1 MIPILEND
9 LRKAI
14 DEEIDS
20 IFSDSAVAEHAA
32 EHWIHS
38 LHAFAKAGKKVRP
51 LSLLL
56 TVGCHNPRQTPTRQA
71 IHLAACVELAHRSTL
86 ISDDVADGHE
96 VRNRRPTLVA
106 IEGSKIAVFCA
117 QLLQAIAIE
126 ACAAEHRQRLNA
138 AIYNTLLGQ
147 AKQERFRFTTL
158 EQAFNINLEVVTLKS
173 SSLGAVALEVG
184 ASLSG
189 VPNASRIRT
198 IGIELGKAYQTCNDL
213 SELADWAQGTAHDLP
228 SDIANRTF
236 SYPILIALQ
245 MADLAGASELRDY
258 MTCRRSDLDPS
269 SFKGWFAEDASCAP
283 AMRYI
288 NDSLS
293 VALDCID
300 HMGGKSEYSALFCR
314 LVSETWKHLYLKG
327 EVSDD

>member
-1 MIPILEND
+1 MAILEND

-20 IFSDSAVAEHAA
+20 IFSGSTIAEYAD

-38 LHAFAKAGKKVRP
+38 LHTFAKAGKKVRP

-56 TVGCHNPRQTPTRQA
+56 TVGCHNPRLARNREG
-71 IHLAACVELAHRSTL
+71 IHMAACVELAHRSTL
-86 ISDDVADGHE
+86 ISDDVADGHV
-96 VRNRRPTLVA
+96 VRNNWPTLVA
-106 IEGSKIAVFCA
+106 TEGPKIAVFCA
-117 QLLQAIAIE
+117 QLLQAIAID
-126 ACAAEHRQRLNA
+126 ACATEHRQQLNE
-138 AIYNTLLGQ
+138 AIYNTLIGQ

-158 EQAFNINLEVVTLKS
+158 EQAFNINLEVVALKS
-173 SSLGAVALEVG
+173 SSLGGVALELG

-189 VPNASRIRT
+189 VPNAFRMRT
-198 IGIELGKAYQTCNDL
+198 IGMELGKAYQTCNDL
-213 SELADWAQGTAHDLP
+213 RDLTNWAQGIVHDLP
-228 SDIANRTF
+228 SDLANRTF

-245 MADLAGASELRDY
+245 MADLVGATGLLDY

-269 SFKGWFAEDASCAP
+269 SFKGCFAEDASCAA

-293 VALDCID
+293 IALECID
-300 HMGGKSEYSALFCR
+300 DMGSRNEYSELFCR
-314 LVSETWKHLYLKG
+314 LISESWKRLYLEG